1 MTGDYELKR
10 NECSCKICKL
20 SCRVMPG
27 FLLPNDLMHMMEVTG
42 LIDLSQWSTNGDS
55 IRKWMTSGVSK
66 SPSQFALATE
76 IEPEDVFKWAEKH
89 LYASEGAVVRLP
101 GSPLK
106 DGSNAMRIPTLVP
119 KSRKNGHCIHY
130 TRKGECAI
138 HADSPFGCRMF
149 DCKMPIQNAKEL
161 SLFAVSRLG
170 SMWAAVLEDRQDS
183 LNTAET
189 IYAATFI
196 HLSSRGMLRPQSTLE
211 LRAKLKREG
220 DKIMRK
226 EQK

>member
-1 MTGDYELKR
+1 
-10 NECSCKICKL
+10 
-20 SCRVMPG
+20 
-27 FLLPNDLMHMMEVTG
+27 MMGATG
-42 LIDLSQWSTNGDS
+42 LLDL
-55 IRKWMTSGVSK
+55 IRSDDTIAV
-66 SPSQFALATE
+66 ATE
-76 IEPEDVFKWAEKH
+76 IEPEVVFKWAEEH
-89 LYASEGAVVRLP
+89 LYASEGAVVKLP

-130 TRKGECAI
+130 TKKGECGI

-170 SMWAAVLEDRQDS
+170 SMWAAVLEGRQDS

-189 IYAATFI
+189 LYAATFI
-196 HLSSRGMLRPQSTLE
+196 HLQSRGMMRPKSTLE

-226 EQK
+226 GGKHE